1 MPQINPNWFRV
12 DPWVLIIGAIII
24 VVFSVIAVIWSI
36 KAHRLQVAA
45 GREDLIGKTAVV
57 DTALEPK
64 GVVFI
69 QGERWTAISDG
80 GKVKPEEEVI
90 ITKVEGLKL
99 WVTKKA

>member
-45 GREDLIGKTAVV
+45 GREDLIGKTAVA

-69 QGERWTAISDG
+69 EGERWTAISDG
-80 GKVKPEEEVI
+80 GKVEPEDEVI
-90 ITKVEGLKL
+90 ITKVEGLKV
-99 WVTKKA
+99 WVTKKV